1 MDQMFPLVGLE
12 SEYNRLTSAL
22 QKRQPL
28 LILGPAGSGKS
39 ALIATALANLPKALG
54 IISIQH
60 FSDLHHVLIDLAR
73 FLLSTGHGTFR
84 KLARPGNDAE
94 KWLSQQTSLHLKGIL
109 WTSLEAEP
117 RVIVLDGVASGGF
130 PMYRFFQR
138 LYFAKGTALVA
149 SARDP
154 VSLGALGRLFWDPR
168 NTIHL
173 HPLNEVDANHLF
185 ELAVARFDLGHL
197 DVEEFRGRAL
207 EAAKG
212 NPGQLIEMC
221 KLASN
226 PMYVSGKHI
235 KFAPLRIDAL
245 MKFI

>member
-1 MDQMFPLVGLE
+1 MDHTFPLVGLE
-12 SEYNRLTSAL
+12 SEYNRLTTAL
-22 QKRQPL
+22 RKRRPL

-39 ALIATALANLPKALG
+39 ALITTALANLPRAHG

-60 FSDLHHVLIDLAR
+60 SSSLHHLLMDLAR
-73 FLLSTGHGTFR
+73 SLLSTGHGTFR
-84 KLARPGNDAE
+84 KLARPGKDAE
-94 KWLSQQTSLHLKGIL
+94 KWLSQQTSVHLKGIL

-117 RVIVLDGVASGGF
+117 RVIVLDGVTTAGF

-154 VSLGALGRLFWDPR
+154 RSLGTLGRLFWDPR

-173 HPLNEVDANHLF
+173 HPLDEVDADHLF
-185 ELAVARFDLGHL
+185 DLAIARFGLSHL
-197 DVEEFRGRAL
+197 DIDEFRVRAL

-212 NPGQLIEMC
+212 NRGQLIEMC